1 MAGEDFFQPFLQECA
16 APRAEG
22 AHAVPVGGVGEEAL
36 LFGVHE
42 GQESVI
48 ALIVHIPDTFPGC
61 RAHADHAHGRRTGK
75 AFLGSAEEE
84 VDVPFVSLHGA
95 SAEGRHGVHV
105 EEGNAQI
112 FFELSQRGQ
121 GIEGARGCLA
131 VHGGYHYGMEAL
143 RRVLHA
149 LKRRIVNDRV
159 VGLAH
164 ELNPAAQGPRHV
176 SVAIAKKAGPHAE
189 HGISGP
195 EAALHGSPEGQHA
208 FAAHDDHIVLRAH
221 EAGELP

>member
-1 MAGEDFFQPFLQECA
+1 M
-16 APRAEG
+16 
-22 AHAVPVGGVGEEAL
+22 
-36 LFGVHE
+36 
-42 GQESVI
+42 
-48 ALIVHIPDTFPGC
+48 
-61 RAHADHAHGRRTGK
+61 
-75 AFLGSAEEE
+75 
-84 VDVPFVSLHGA
+84 
-95 SAEGRHGVHV
+95 
-105 EEGNAQI
+105 
-112 FFELSQRGQ
+112 
-121 GIEGARGCLA
+121 
-131 VHGGYHYGMEAL
+131 HGGYHSGMEAL

-149 LKRRIVNDRV
+149 LKRRVVNDRV

-189 HGISGP
+189 HGLSGP